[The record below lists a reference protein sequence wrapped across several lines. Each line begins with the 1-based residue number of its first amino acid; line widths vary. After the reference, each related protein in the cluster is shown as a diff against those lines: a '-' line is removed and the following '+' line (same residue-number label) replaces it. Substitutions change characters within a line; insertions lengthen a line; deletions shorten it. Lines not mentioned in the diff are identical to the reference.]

1 MSGSRSG
8 FVSPLGAWL
17 HPSRTARELA
27 EAQASLRDNAERLSA
42 LGSSLEALRRDMAT
56 RDAEVTSLALR
67 LTNSQTRIVC
77 LQEDLRQAYIK
88 MEDNEEVTRRMDE
101 LDRRLAGFEKVK
113 REYEKTI
120 AELRSRLADAR
131 STIRTLTGEDI
142 DNELTD
148 IDMLPL
154 PPRRGHSPLHR
165 VHGSYTQ
172 SRDDARSDHNNPGP
186 GRNDSE
192 TRPEFDFPKSGQSPD
207 WLIPLPDSL

>member
-17 HPSRTARELA
+17 HPARTARELA

-42 LGSSLEALRRDMAT
+42 LGSALEALRRDMAT
-56 RDAEVTSLALR
+56 RDTEVTSLALR
-67 LTNSQTRIVC
+67 LTNAQTRIVC

-154 PPRRGHSPLHR
+154 PPRRSQRPLR
-165 VHGSYTQ
+165 RDQ
-172 SRDDARSDHNNPGP
+172 S
-186 GRNDSE
+186 
-192 TRPEFDFPKSGQSPD
+192 FDFPKSGQSPD

>member
-67 LTNSQTRIVC
+67 LTNSQTHIVC

-131 STIRTLTGEDI
+131 ATIRTLTGEDI

-154 PPRRGHSPLHR
+154 PLRRSHRPLRR
-165 VHGSYTQ
+165 VPGSYTQ
-172 SRDDARSDHNNPGP
+172 SRDDARSDHNNSGP

-192 TRPEFDFPKSGQSPD
+192 THPELDFPNSGHSPD